1 MRKTVLDLGSTS
13 KFYDKNGNIIYKY
26 VNGKQITP

>member
-13 KFYDKNGNIIYKY
+13 MKDKVKSTDDCDEDIPFQENL
-26 VNGKQITP
+26 